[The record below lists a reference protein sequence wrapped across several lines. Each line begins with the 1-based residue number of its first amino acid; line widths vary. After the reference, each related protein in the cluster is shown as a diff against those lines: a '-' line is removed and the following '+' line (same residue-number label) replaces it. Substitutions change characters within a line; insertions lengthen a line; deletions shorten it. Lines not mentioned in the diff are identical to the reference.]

1 MLNQKHFDNCIA
13 FSLESYGRYSKQT
26 SIPSVH
32 EFVSFVESLKQ
43 SFSTTS
49 KKTRQPVRQSI
60 QLKPKNN
67 AMIDAMPYAMPNR
80 LPMNLEPQ
88 LGGSREEV
96 ISYVKTLFIR
106 QFGLTVYEHG
116 FHACELLETVLNIL
130 AYAGWAYT
138 IFVPSD
144 TGAFGL
150 SENSAVSIHYVM
162 QQFADPGYAIMR
174 LLPSLDSHLQEL
186 TFGHLYQYASRLYTD
201 YQLTRT
207 EGVSAVA
214 ILTKLLFVNA
224 KSYEYLYIRPIICIF
239 AQVHEKCKERC
250 KSLTRHSSR
259 ETENKKT
266 RKARKSRKSRKPTRR
281 KTRKTRK
288 KTV

>member
-1 MLNQKHFDNCIA
+1 MLNQTHFENCIS

-32 EFVSFVESLKQ
+32 EFLSFVESLKQ
-43 SFSTTS
+43 SFDKQSRKTTR
-49 KKTRQPVRQSI
+49 KTVR
-60 QLKPKNN
+60 KTVPPKQ
-67 AMIDAMPYAMPNR
+67 APYDMPSRLSMIP
-80 LPMNLEPQ
+80 EPQ
-88 LGGSREEV
+88 MGGSREEV
-96 ISYVKTLFIR
+96 ISYLKTLFIR

-116 FHACELLETVLNIL
+116 FNACELLETVLNIL

-250 KSLTRHSSR
+250 TSLTRHPSR
-259 ETENKKT
+259 SVKKTKKT
-266 RKARKSRKSRKPTRR
+266 RNPRKSRKTTRG

>member
-1 MLNQKHFDNCIA
+1 MLNQTHFENCIS

-32 EFVSFVESLKQ
+32 EFLSFVELLKQ
-43 SFSTTS
+43 SFDKQSRKTTR
-49 KKTRQPVRQSI
+49 KTVR
-60 QLKPKNN
+60 KTVPPKQ
-67 AMIDAMPYAMPNR
+67 APYDMPSRLSMIP
-80 LPMNLEPQ
+80 EPQ
-88 LGGSREEV
+88 MGGSREEV
-96 ISYVKTLFIR
+96 ISYLKTLFIR

-116 FHACELLETVLNIL
+116 FNACELLETVLNIL

-207 EGVSAVA
+207 EGVSAIA

-250 KSLTRHSSR
+250 KSLTRHPSR
-259 ETENKKT
+259 SVKKTKKT
-266 RKARKSRKSRKPTRR
+266 RNPRKSRKTTRG